1 MSREVLTPRT
11 HRIDVPAPSPATPA
25 DVRPSE
31 GDASGVTVTTRA
43 IHRADAA
50 VFPVSGEMHYSRI
63 PRARWAE
70 VLRAARAGGLTHV
83 ATYVLWNH
91 HEPQRGEVDFTGD
104 LDLRAFAL
112 EVQRAGLGLILR
124 IGPYAH
130 AEARHGGLPDWLADS
145 GLPLRTNDPDY
156 LAVVDAWYAQLAVE
170 VAGIPLLSVQVDNE
184 LYDGAAHLER
194 LREMAEA
201 HGIGAPIWTATAW
214 GGAQVPAG
222 ALPVYGGYPESFWVD
237 ADAGPDLRSFSNF
250 YPSPRRDDD
259 SIGADHRGGGVVS
272 VRDAVEPYPFAT
284 CELGGGMASAYHR
297 RLDVPASD
305 VSALALAKL
314 ASGSVWQGYY
324 MYADGRNPRRHLQ
337 ESHETGAPNDFVELA
352 YDFGAPV
359 QVDGAVRPSW
369 FALRRQHLLLERWGA
384 ALAEMPAS
392 FPVGAVDSPDVT
404 GLRWSVRSDGR
415 CGFVFVVNRQPGV
428 DLPAHDGVAFEV
440 SGLAVFP
447 AVDIP
452 SGAAFAWPFGLP
464 VGDATIT
471 WMTAQPITEL
481 VWRELP
487 LLVAA
492 ETAGIPA
499 ALDADADVLEV
510 ESVGRGRLVELSREG
525 MVVARVLVLAEA
537 DADAVAVVDGTLVWA
552 PGGVAASD
560 GTVTFAGTDSAEVE
574 TLTDAGWRAVSVAA
588 SAGGEAVTWTIER
601 EAGAAPS
608 AVAGAS
614 GRASVPLDWSD
625 AAVAQVAVAPDDDRT
640 LTLDWRGDVARAW
653 DGDRLVADALWT
665 GRPWRIPADA
675 RAGASSLRIEILP
688 GPPAAAVHF
697 PGERPV
703 GAGIAAARLEGR
715 AAARVG

>member
-1 MSREVLTPRT
+1 MSREVLKQRT
-11 HRIDVPAPSPATPA
+11 HWIDVPVPSPAPAA
-25 DVRPSE
+25 DVRPSA

-43 IHRADAA
+43 IRQADAA
-50 VFPVSGEMHYSRI
+50 VFPVSGEMHYSRV

-104 LDLRAFAL
+104 LDLRAFAV
-112 EVQRAGLGLILR
+112 EAQRAGLGLILR

-145 GLPLRTNDPDY
+145 GMPLRTNDPDY
-156 LAVVDAWYAQLAVE
+156 LAVVDAWYARLAVE

-222 ALPVYGGYPESFWVD
+222 ALPVYGGYPESFWAD

-272 VRDAVEPYPFAT
+272 ARDAVEPYPFAT

-359 QVDGAVRPSW
+359 QVDGMVRPSW
-369 FALRRQHLLLERWGA
+369 FALRRQHLLLKRWGA

-392 FPVGAVDSPDVT
+392 FPVDAVDSPDVT

-415 CGFVFVVNRQPGV
+415 SGFVFVVNRQPGV
-428 DLPAHDGVAFEV
+428 ELPPHEGVAFEI
-440 SGLAVFP
+440 GGIATFP

-452 SGAAFAWPFGLP
+452 SGAAFAWPFGLA
-464 VGDATIT
+464 VGDATLT
-471 WMTAQPITEL
+471 WMTAQPVTEL
-481 VWRELP
+481 VWREVP
-487 LLVAA
+487 LLVAT
-492 ETAGIPA
+492 ETPGIRG
-499 ALDADADVLEV
+499 ALDADADIVEV
-510 ESVGRGRLVELSREG
+510 EPGGRGRLVELSRGG
-525 MVVARVLVLAEA
+525 MVVARVLLLAEV
-537 DADAVAVVDGTLVWA
+537 DADAVAIVDDELVWA
-552 PGGVAASD
+552 PGGVVSAD
-560 GTVTFAGTDSAEVE
+560 GRVTFAGPSKIEM
-574 TLTDAGWRAVSVAA
+574 LTDAGWRAVAPAA
-588 SAGGEAVTWTIER
+588 SVDDEAVTCTIER
-601 EAGAAPS
+601 EAGSVPS
-608 AVAGAS
+608 AVVGAS

-625 AAVAQVAVAPDDDRT
+625 AAVVQVSVAPDDDRT
-640 LTLDWRGDVARAW
+640 LALDWHGDVARMW

-665 GRPWRIPADA
+665 GRPWRIPAEA
-675 RAGASSLRIEILP
+675 RAGATSLRVEILP

-697 PGERPV
+697 PADAPV
-703 GAGIAAARLEGR
+703 GAAIERAQLEGR
-715 AAARVG
+715 AAATGR